1 MTGGREENTM
11 KLPHTTAFQ
20 KTIIGIVSTCSVG
33 LAVMIG
39 TRGPHRL
46 AELNMAEEVKQPTFP
61 DMSNGIDYTKY
72 TVEGDYLVAGV
83 ISRPRE
89 HPRRRNCRR
98 ALRAAELVHAHSEV
112 PEAGWVVFEVFE
124 DKDRTLRVCSFPC
137 SSSLPAP
144 CSSIS
149 VICSCT
155 STFSIRPSFPCFA
168 SSPPSLQG
176 DDAYKRFMLILKWY
190 LSSWHY
196 KTHVGEAMLGNAQGC
211 KKPYNPIIGETFS
224 CIVDTAES
232 RVSYVAEQCGHHPP
246 ISGFYLENQKKGYC
260 ANGYIWTKSHF
271 TGNSACGSM
280 LGNIEV
286 FLPKFD
292 EVVAAVPRL
301 NPSTTQSFLRSRARA
316 CSSARCA
323 CN

>member
-39 TRGPHRL
+39 ARGPHRL

-137 SSSLPAP
+137 SSSRPAP

-260 ANGYIWTKSHF
+260 ANGY
-271 TGNSACGSM
+271 M
-280 LGNIEV
+280 

-301 NPSTTQSFLRSRARA
+301 NPSTTQSFRHSRARA
-316 CSSARCA
+316 CSSARCV